1 MKVELENLSKR
12 WGNVVGA
19 DSINLDIQDAEF
31 VAFLGPSGCGKTTT
45 LLMVAGIY
53 KPTEG
58 FVRFDGRVV
67 NHMAPKDRGIGMVF
81 QSYAL
86 YPHMTVFQNISY
98 PLKLKKVPK
107 EEMQERAQRVADMM
121 GIGHL
126 MDRKPAQLSG
136 GQQQRVALGRALV
149 KEPQLLLFDE
159 PLSNLDARLRLS
171 MRGEIK
177 RLQMELGITS
187 IYVTHDQVEA
197 MTMADRIAVMKDG
210 KLQAYDTPE
219 DLYDQPRTLFI
230 GGFVGNPPMNFVEV
244 EVVGEDGEYHARR
257 ESFDVV
263 VPPDRGE
270 KVVGKGRVILGI
282 RPEDIA
288 ITDEGVPGEIDIL
301 VHEAINDHAVHVVTR
316 QNRIHVVNPEHVI
329 ERLLPFSFGANVG
342 VGLAHADELRAGAAL
357 HRAQL
362 ARRVAVADAEKGQAD
377 LAVLHLADSFSKIIG
392 GRSLS
397 GFYLDTVG
405 VAFRTQRNP

>member
-1 MKVELENLSKR
+1 LGYVSRITHRVFSIGGKEKMKVELENLTKR

-19 DSINLDIQDAEF
+19 DHLNLDIDDGEF

-67 NHMAPKDRGIGMVF
+67 NHVAPKDRNVGMVF

-98 PLKLKKVPK
+98 PLKLKKVPRD
-107 EEMQERAQRVADMM
+107 EMQKRAQRVADMM

-149 KEPQLLLFDE
+149 KEPALLLFDE

-171 MRGEIK
+171 MRSEIK
-177 RLQMELGITS
+177 RLQIDLGITS

-210 KLQAYDTPE
+210 KLQAYATPE
-219 DLYDQPRTLFI
+219 ELYDQPRTLFVA
-230 GGFVGNPPMNFVEV
+230 GFIGNPPMNFLEV
-244 EVVGEDGEYHARR
+244 EVTRENGDYHARR
-257 ESFDVV
+257 EGFDVI
-263 VPPDRGE
+263 VPPDRGA
-270 KVVGKGRVILGI
+270 KAAGRGTVILGI
-282 RPEDIA
+282 RPEDVA
-288 ITDEGVPGEIDIL
+288 LADEGIPGEIY
-301 VHEAINDHAVHVVTR
+301 VVEPLGR
-316 QNRIHVVNPEHVI
+316 DDLLDVRIGGASIHV
-329 ERLLPFSFGANVG
+329 
-342 VGLAHADELRAGAAL
+342 
-357 HRAQL
+357 
-362 ARRVAVADAEKGQAD
+362 
-377 LAVLHLADSFSKIIG
+377 LADPTLGLKIG
-392 GRSLS
+392 DAVRLNFNTHKVQFFDPQTEMSL
-397 GFYLDTVG
+397 LWTD
-405 VAFRTQRNP
+405 